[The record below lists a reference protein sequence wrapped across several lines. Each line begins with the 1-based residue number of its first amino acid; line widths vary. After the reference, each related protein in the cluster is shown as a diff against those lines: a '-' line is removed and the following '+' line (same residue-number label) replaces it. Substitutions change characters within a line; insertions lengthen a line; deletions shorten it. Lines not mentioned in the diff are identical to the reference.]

1 MKDQL
6 IFNKQQLDSFYQYLA
21 AEVEKGPINI
31 KVSSANKQ
39 RTLTQNKALHLYF
52 KLLSDA
58 LNDGG
63 YNCFNFFKE
72 GFAVPWNKELVK
84 ELIWKPIQ
92 EVMLDEQS
100 TAKANT
106 VDYSKVYDV
115 INAHLIENK
124 NIFVPWPDRHGDNY
138 GN

>member
-1 MKDQL
+1 MSEKL
-6 IFNKQQLDSFYQYLA
+6 IFNRQQLDAYYHKLA
-21 AEVEKGPINI
+21 SEVEKGPINI

-52 KLLSDA
+52 KMLSDA
-58 LNDGG
+58 LNDAG

-72 GFAVPWNKELVK
+72 GFALPWNEKLVK
-84 ELIWKPIQ
+84 ELLWRPVQ
-92 EVMLDEQS
+92 DVMLEKQS
-100 TAKANT
+100 TTEATT
-106 VDYSKVYDV
+106 VDYSKIYDA